1 MADNPFFWSAT
12 SEFTKMKAVEYSQPT
27 FGNDAHN
34 LQCLVDIPGYVDN
47 PLMYLPP
54 SVKQTAPL
62 APITSE
68 LKVNILSCCLLT
80 SLVLATSCWIS
91 CTFCSPLLLR
101 CCYSLTVWMPINIT
115 SMAMLVALCGSL
127 LSQREGPGF
136 KIQAVA
142 FLCGVQVTVA
152 SSNSLRHPWA

>member
-1 MADNPFFWSAT
+1 
-12 SEFTKMKAVEYSQPT
+12 MKAVEYSQPT

-34 LQCLVDIPGYVDN
+34 LQCLVDIPGYVDD

-80 SLVLATSCWIS
+80 SLVLVTSC
-91 CTFCSPLLLR
+91 
-101 CCYSLTVWMPINIT
+101 
-115 SMAMLVALCGSL
+115 
-127 LSQREGPGF
+127 
-136 KIQAVA
+136 
-142 FLCGVQVTVA
+142 
-152 SSNSLRHPWA
+152 

>member
-1 MADNPFFWSAT
+1 
-12 SEFTKMKAVEYSQPT
+12 MKAVEYSQPT

-68 LKVNILSCCLLT
+68 LTL
-80 SLVLATSCWIS
+80 
-91 CTFCSPLLLR
+91 
-101 CCYSLTVWMPINIT
+101 
-115 SMAMLVALCGSL
+115 
-127 LSQREGPGF
+127 
-136 KIQAVA
+136 
-142 FLCGVQVTVA
+142 
-152 SSNSLRHPWA
+152 